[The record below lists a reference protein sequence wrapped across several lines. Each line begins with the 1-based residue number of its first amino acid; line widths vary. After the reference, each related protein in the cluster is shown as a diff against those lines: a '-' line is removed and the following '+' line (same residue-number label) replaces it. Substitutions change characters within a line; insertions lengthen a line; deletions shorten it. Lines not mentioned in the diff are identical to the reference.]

1 MSIEVSGVHH
11 INFVV
16 HDLDSAEQR
25 YRQLLGLEPAIRENL
40 PTRGV
45 RTARFR
51 LGDVWLVLVQPLS
64 DTGEPARHLR
74 EHGEGFFLIS
84 FAVND
89 LDEAMSELQQ
99 KGTDFTSDRP
109 REGLQGWRV
118 IDYDPAQTPG
128 VLLQLTEDGND
139 PPD

>member
-16 HDLDSAEQR
+16 CDLDSAEQR
-25 YRQLLGLEPAIRENL
+25 YRQLLRLEPAIREDL
-40 PTRGV
+40 PARGV

-74 EHGEGFFLIS
+74 EQGEGFFLIS

-89 LDEAMSELQQ
+89 LDAAVSELQHRG
-99 KGTDFTSDRP
+99 KSFTSETP
-109 REGLQGWRV
+109 REGLQGW
-118 IDYDPAQTPG
+118 
-128 VLLQLTEDGND
+128 
-139 PPD
+139 